1 MDNIKDLYLEAEVFE
16 DARQKFNMVL
26 QRLFKSMAD
35 TNSSDG
41 SITLK
46 MDVNMKRELIPNN
59 DPEIKGSTREI
70 MLPDF
75 GYKVSSTISVKEEEK
90 GNNNPQMELVWNEE
104 QQKFVLQYVANTT
117 QRSIFDSDFQENMSG
132 KKAGDGQ
139 DGIETSTERDYLAV
153 AQIAGPVEDQNTD
166 NGSGETDNADSQ
178 DIVDGDFR
186 ELGEDADGRETED
199 STDESQGDTS
209 SGVSEEEEQPGEDAG
224 RVDPAEADS
233 YEDGEENQED
243 DGYEYEDPEDP
254 EE

>member
-16 DARQKFNMVL
+16 DARQKFNAVL

-75 GYKVSSTISVKEEEK
+75 GYKVSSAISVKEEEK

-166 NGSGETDNADSQ
+166 SQ

-186 ELGEDADGRETED
+186 ELGEDADGTETED

-209 SGVSEEEEQPGEDAG
+209 SGVSEEEEQSGEDAG

-243 DGYEYEDPEDP
+243 DGYEYEEPEDP

>member
-1 MDNIKDLYLEAEVFE
+1 
-16 DARQKFNMVL
+16 
-26 QRLFKSMAD
+26 
-35 TNSSDG
+35 
-41 SITLK
+41 
-46 MDVNMKRELIPNN
+46 
-59 DPEIKGSTREI
+59 
-70 MLPDF
+70 
-75 GYKVSSTISVKEEEK
+75 
-90 GNNNPQMELVWNEE
+90 MELVWNEE

-166 NGSGETDNADSQ
+166 SQ

-186 ELGEDADGRETED
+186 ELGEDADGTETED

-209 SGVSEEEEQPGEDAG
+209 SGVSEEEEQSGEDAG

-243 DGYEYEDPEDP
+243 DGYEYEEPEDP

>member
-16 DARQKFNMVL
+16 DARQKFNVVL

-75 GYKVSSTISVKEEEK
+75 GYKVSSAISVKEEEK

-166 NGSGETDNADSQ
+166 SQ
-178 DIVDGDFR
+178 EIVDGDFR

-209 SGVSEEEEQPGEDAG
+209 SGVSEEEEQVGEDVG

-233 YEDGEENQED
+233 YEDGEENRED
-243 DGYEYEDPEDP
+243 DGYEYEEPEDP

>member
-75 GYKVSSTISVKEEEK
+75 GYKVSSAISVKEEEK

-166 NGSGETDNADSQ
+166 NGSGEADNTDSQ

-186 ELGEDADGRETED
+186 ELGTDADGGET
-199 STDESQGDTS
+199 
-209 SGVSEEEEQPGEDAG
+209 EEEEQVGEDAG
-224 RVDPAEADS
+224 RVDPTEADS

-243 DGYEYEDPEDP
+243 DGYEYEEPEDP

>member
-16 DARQKFNMVL
+16 DARQKFNVVL

-75 GYKVSSTISVKEEEK
+75 GYKVSSAISVKEEEK

-166 NGSGETDNADSQ
+166 SQ

-186 ELGEDADGRETED
+186 ELGEDADGTETED

-209 SGVSEEEEQPGEDAG
+209 SGVSEEEEQSGEDAG

-243 DGYEYEDPEDP
+243 DGYEYEEPEDP